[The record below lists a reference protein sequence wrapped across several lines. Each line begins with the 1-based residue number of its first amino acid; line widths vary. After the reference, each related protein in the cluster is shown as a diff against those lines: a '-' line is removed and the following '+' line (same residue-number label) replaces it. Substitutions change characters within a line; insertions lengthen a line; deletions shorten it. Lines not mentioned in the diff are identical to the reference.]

1 MYSVHVHVRY
11 ILTILLH
18 SAMLYIPLR
27 HWKKKNNKQ
36 KNNNNKPIVCIWG
49 LNSKLW
55 SIILLPIVVNMSTV

>member
-27 HWKKKNNKQ
+27 HWKKKKQ
-36 KNNNNKPIVCIWG
+36 QTEKQQQQTNCVHMG
-49 LNSKLW
+49 LKQ
-55 SIILLPIVVNMSTV
+55 